1 MKKVLAT
8 LTSRW
13 FLTLIGAVILSL
25 LVWFFGPV
33 IAVADARPLE
43 SDLVRLIVIF
53 IIFLIWVLLNVRV
66 GIKARQTDDRLMKD
80 VASPSPAGSANAAS
94 AEEVAVIDQRMQQAM
109 AMLRKAKLGGGER
122 QYLYQLP
129 WYIIIGPP
137 GSGKTT
143 ALVNSGLNF
152 PLADKLGGD
161 AVRGVGGTRDCDWWF
176 SDQAVL
182 IDTAGRYTTQDS
194 DRSVDNAGWLGF
206 LGLLKKYRGRQ
217 PINGALVAIS
227 LSDLAIL
234 SPAQRLEHARAIKLR
249 IRELHEQLGVRFP
262 IYVLFTKADLIAG
275 FVEFFSDMGKEEREQ
290 VWGMTFALDDGKT
303 EGGAIAAFDAEF
315 GALLQRLEAR
325 LVDRLQQE
333 QDIQRRSL
341 IYGFPQQFASLKEAA
356 HDFLDEIFKPSR
368 LEERP
373 LLRGIYFTSGTQA
386 GTPIDRLMGAMASTF
401 GIGRQALSAFG
412 GPGRSYFLTR
422 LLLSVVFNEAGM
434 VGANRAQERRSGLI
448 RTAAYAGAALALI
461 LVAVVWFLS
470 YQSNQKLMA
479 DIDAQSAIYKS
490 QVAEL
495 GSNPAASADVAPL
508 LPALQTARAMPAGYA
523 ERNDSPPMI
532 ATFGLYQ
539 GRKLGAQ
546 EIELYRRALN
556 GIFLPRLLLRLE
568 DQLKANLNKPEFLY
582 EGLKVYLML
591 GGQGPLDRDLV
602 KQWMA
607 LDWANQFPG
616 DANQPGR
623 AALATHLD
631 ALLEQPVTPIP
642 LNGPL
647 VADVRASLS
656 KLPLAERAYALIKQT
671 PEARQ
676 LPLWRVIDHVG
687 PGGARVFLRPS
698 GAPLSDGVPGLYT
711 RVGFH
716 TVFLPLSKDVVAQ
729 VGKENWIFDPNGDT
743 KVDPAQ
749 IDKLR
754 QDVLTLYYKDYG
766 ERWDQLLG
774 DISIVPLK
782 GAGDSAEVLNILS
795 ATPSPLKTLLTAIDS
810 ETRLTVAPPLAGAA
824 AATAAANAAGAN
836 VALKAAP
843 VSGQLASVLG
853 TANGAPPP
861 DAPGKPVEDRFA
873 RLHQLVAGA
882 DGAPAQID
890 DVIRTLG
897 DLYKQVS
904 KVASSSGGGGGGAA
918 APDVAA
924 AQQLESTAKNLP
936 PPLNTM
942 MSSVA
947 SRSTS
952 VTVGGTR
959 AQLNALWVAQVLPLC
974 TAATENRYP
983 IFKDGSA
990 EVTLDDFAHLFGPKG
1005 LIDSFF
1011 DQNLRPFVNTATNPW
1026 KWQQVGNAELGLS
1039 PAALAQFQHAAA
1051 IRDSFFASGGA
1062 TPSVSFELSPVD
1074 LDAGAT
1080 QVVIDLG
1087 GQSLTYD
1094 HGPIRP
1100 VVMKW
1105 PGPNG
1110 TSQVRLAFAPDGTIT
1125 KDGPWSWFRLLDEAG
1140 LSNTGLSEQFRVT
1153 FHASGHTASFALRA
1167 NSVMNPFGSKVVQQ
1181 FRCPTSL

>member
-1 MKKVLAT
+1 MNKILAA

-13 FLTLIGAVILSL
+13 FLTLIGALIVSL
-25 LVWFFGPV
+25 LVWFVGPV

-43 SDLVRLIVIF
+43 SALTRLIVIAV
-53 IIFLIWVLLNVRV
+53 IVLIWIMLNVRV
-66 GIKARQTDDRLMKD
+66 GLKSRQTNDRLLKD
-80 VASPSPAGSANAAS
+80 VASPPPGGSASAVAS
-94 AEEVAVIDQRMQQAM
+94 AEEVAVVDQRMQQAM
-109 AMLRKAKLGGGER
+109 EMLRKAKLGGGER

-152 PLADKLGGD
+152 PLADKLGRD

-194 DRSVDNAGWLGF
+194 DKSLDQAGWLGF
-206 LGLLKKYRGRQ
+206 LGLLKKYRSRQ

-227 LSDLAIL
+227 LSDLAVL
-234 SPAQRLEHARAIKLR
+234 STAQRLEHARAIKLR

-275 FVEFFSDMGKEEREQ
+275 FVEFFSDMDKEEREQ

-333 QDIQRRSL
+333 PDIQRRSL

-356 HDFLDEIFKPSR
+356 HEFLDEIFKPSR

-422 LLLSVVFNEAGM
+422 LLLSVVFNEAGI
-434 VGANRAQERRSGLI
+434 VGANRAQERRNALI
-448 RTAAYAGAALALI
+448 RNAAYAGAVLVLI
-461 LVAVVWFLS
+461 VVGAVWFLS
-470 YQSNQKLMA
+470 YQANQKLMA
-479 DIDAQSAIYKS
+479 DIDAQSAVYKS
-490 QVAEL
+490 QVEAL
-495 GSNPAASADVAPL
+495 GANPAASPDVAPL
-508 LPALQTARAMPAGYA
+508 LPALQTARALPAGYA
-523 ERNDSPPMI
+523 ERDGSAPMM

-556 GIFLPRLLLRLE
+556 GLFLPRLLLRLE
-568 DQLKANLNKPEFLY
+568 DQLRANMNNPEFLY
-582 EGLKVYLML
+582 GGLKVYLML

-616 DANQPGR
+616 DANQAGR
-623 AALATHLD
+623 AALAAHLD

-647 VADVRASLS
+647 VADARASLS

-671 PEARQ
+671 PAVRQ
-676 LPLWRVIDHVG
+676 LPLWRVIDHAG
-687 PGGARVFLRPS
+687 PGAARVFVRPS
-698 GAPLSDGVPGLYT
+698 GAPLSDGVPGLYS
-711 RVGFH
+711 RQGFH
-716 TVFLPLSKDVVAQ
+716 SVFLPLSTDVVAQ
-729 VGKENWIFDPNGDT
+729 VGKENWIFDPNADARANLG
-743 KVDPAQ
+743 Q

-754 QDVLTLYYKDYG
+754 QDVLTLYYNDYDA
-766 ERWDQLLG
+766 RWDKLLS

-782 GAGDSAEVLNILS
+782 GASDTAEVLNILS
-795 ATPSPLKTLLTAIDS
+795 ATPSPLKTLLTAIDA
-810 ETRLTVAPPLAGAA
+810 ETRLTAPPPVST
-824 AATAAANAAGAN
+824 ATAAATVTSAGAN
-836 VALKAAP
+836 VALKAGPAA
-843 VSGQLASVLG
+843 GQLASVLG
-853 TANGAPPP
+853 GPNGAAAP
-861 DAPGKPVEDRFA
+861 DVPGKPVEDHFA
-873 RLHQLVAGA
+873 RLHQLVGGV

-897 DLYKQVS
+897 DLYKQIS
-904 KVASSSGGGGGGAA
+904 KVASASTGGGAA

-924 AQQLESTAKNLP
+924 AQQLDSTAKNLP

-947 SRSTS
+947 NRSTS
-952 VTVGGTR
+952 MTVGGTR

-983 IFKDGSA
+983 IYKDGAA
-990 EVTLDDFAHLFGPKG
+990 EVTLDDFARLFAPKG

-1011 DQNLRPFVNTATNPW
+1011 DQNLRQYVNTAANPW
-1026 KWQQVGNAELGLS
+1026 KWQQVGNTDLGLS
-1039 PAALAQFQHAAA
+1039 AAALAQFQHAAA
-1051 IRDSFFASGGA
+1051 IRDSFFATGGA
-1062 TPSVSFELSPVD
+1062 LPSVSFELMPID

-1080 QVVIDLG
+1080 QVIVDLG
-1087 GQSLTYD
+1087 GQALTYD

-1100 VVMKW
+1100 LVMKW
-1105 PGPNG
+1105 PGANG
-1110 TSQVRLAFAPDGTIT
+1110 NNQVRVAFAPDGTIT
-1125 KDGPWSWFRLLDEAG
+1125 KDGPWSWFRLLDAAG

-1153 FHASGHTASFALRA
+1153 FRAGGHTASFSLRA
-1167 NSVMNPFGSKVVQQ
+1167 NSVMNPFGSKVVNQ
-1181 FRCPTSL
+1181 FRCPASL